1 MPKLPDPTFLKFPF
15 QIGDDGPELSQRAAH
30 VRSQI
35 EQVLMTAPGERV
47 FRPHFG
53 VGVMQLVFEPNS
65 SALWNATEN
74 RLISSLAEAL
84 QGEVDPST
92 LEAGVTG
99 EGEKLNISIAYTLAR
114 VGLHEEHTFSVPGG
128 S

>member
-15 QIGDDGPELSQRAAH
+15 HIGKDGPEFSRRAAH

-47 FRPHFG
+47 FRPDFG
-53 VGVMQLVFEPNS
+53 VGVKQLVFEPNS
-65 SALWNATEN
+65 SALWSVTEN
-74 RLISSLAEAL
+74 RLMSTLAQAL

-92 LEAGVTG
+92 LQASVTG
-99 EGEKLNISIAYTLAR
+99 EGEKLNITVAYTLAR
-114 VGLHEEHTFSVPGG
+114 IGLREEHEFPVSGG
-128 S
+128 I